1 LWRDDGKRHFL
12 EATIRREEHMKV
24 AAEQLRARL
33 AQQPPEL
40 TAHDD
45 YDLLPPAGFGAVKA
59 AVLLPVILRPPSQGD
74 STLLFTRRTDQ
85 LARHS
90 GQISF
95 PGGRSEEADPSPAE
109 TALRET
115 FEETGIAPGFV
126 TVAGYLDRYLTGTG
140 FDIQPVVGLLTQG
153 YTLSPDPRE
162 VAEIFEVP
170 LAFLCDPSNQRR
182 ESRQIGERRRNFY
195 AFTYQNHEIWGA
207 TAAIAVNLAQ
217 RLSDITES

>member
-1 LWRDDGKRHFL
+1 MSMVL
-12 EATIRREEHMKV
+12 
-24 AAEQLRARL
+24 EQLRTRL
-33 AQQPPEL
+33 LQQPPDVTE
-40 TAHDD
+40 HDD
-45 YDLLPPAGFGAVKA
+45 YDMDPAQRPANFGAMKA
-59 AVLLPVILRPPSQGD
+59 AVLLAVIPRPEPM
-74 STLLFTRRTDQ
+74 LLFTRRTQ
-85 LARHS
+85 TLARHS
-90 GQISF
+90 GQVSF
-95 PGGRSEEADPSPAE
+95 PGGRSEAGDPSPVE

-115 FEETGIAPGFV
+115 FEETGIAPSFV

-140 FDIQPVVGLLTQG
+140 FDIQPVVGLLTEG
-153 YTLSPDPRE
+153 FALSPDPRE

-170 LAFLCDPSNQRR
+170 LAFLCDPSNRRR